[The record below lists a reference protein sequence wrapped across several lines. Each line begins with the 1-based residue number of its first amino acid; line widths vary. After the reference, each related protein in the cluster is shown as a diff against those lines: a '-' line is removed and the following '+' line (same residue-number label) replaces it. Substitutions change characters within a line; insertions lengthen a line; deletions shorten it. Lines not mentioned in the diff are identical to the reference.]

1 MHGIHLSVARK
12 NESLARCFCASWLRP
27 EKARS
32 AVRQRTQY
40 QIALETFT
48 LGHKCF
54 RKKSTL
60 KQMSW
65 NILLWKTFLGT
76 NVLRTLSVHYDS
88 VWKKRNLPCANTH
101 QTKLTLRH
109 LLWAKNV

>member
-54 RKKSTL
+54 RKKCTL

-65 NILLWKTFLGT
+65 NIFLWKILEDIFQEQIFQEHFLFIMA
-76 NVLRTLSVHYDS
+76 LSG
-88 VWKKRNLPCANTH
+88 KNALCRAPTH
-101 QTKLTLRH
+101 IVPNCS
-109 LLWAKNV
+109 WDIYS